1 MTETKFNDPG
11 LPVVDIK
18 RSATRLQELCAQGRL
33 NAADIDEIERIS
45 CKIVRDSSAI
55 VVWADQFR

>member
-1 MTETKFNDPG
+1 MTPG
-11 LPVVDIK
+11 LPVVNIK

-45 CKIVRDSSAI
+45 CKIVRDSSA
-55 VVWADQFR
+55 VVMWAEQFR

>member
-11 LPVVDIK
+11 LPVVNIK
-18 RSATRLQELCAQGRL
+18 RSAARLQELCAQGRL
-33 NAADIDEIERIS
+33 NSADVDEIELLSRD
-45 CKIVRDSSAI
+45 IVRDSSAV

>member
-1 MTETKFNDPG
+1 MTETKLNDPG
-11 LPVVDIK
+11 LPVVNIK
-18 RSATRLQELCAQGRL
+18 RSANRLQELCAQGQL

-45 CKIVRDSSAI
+45 CKIVRDSSAV

>member
-1 MTETKFNDPG
+1 MTETKHNDPG
-11 LPVVDIK
+11 LPVVNIK
-18 RSATRLQELCAQGRL
+18 RSANRLQELCAQGQL

-55 VVWADQFR
+55 VVWADQCR